1 MSSCSSNSNRIEFA
15 NILRGICALLVVFQH
30 YFHDFWIYKNALFNF
45 LSIDVTRTPS
55 FATFIDNL
63 HFNFGHYAVY
73 IFFIISGFVIPIS
86 IERYNRKEFIIQRIF
101 RIYPT
106 YIVCSIISY
115 TALYLYN
122 TYLGVAFK
130 YDEIEIL
137 TSILLLRDVFLYEN
151 VIDIISWTL
160 QIEIKFYISTLIF
173 YKWFREHNLKKLLYT
188 IITIFIVGLACMYF
202 QKYITNNYEYFID
215 KASAYNAYEALN
227 TINYY
232 CKFTCILSMGCCF
245 YFFYKEKISRNT
257 MFTVNLCLL
266 IFFAVLSGIKLKFFN
281 LSSFEIFNLFS
292 VIQAVVAFG
301 VFAILL
307 IRKINKSKASS
318 SSHYYSSSN
327 AYSDSSSDSS
337 LNASYGSNNDIQEK
351 SGFNS
356 MYRYN
361 IQEKRP
367 ILFKIFN
374 QLANASYS
382 LYLVHGVVG
391 LIIID
396 SFNSILIGILCAIT
410 YTSIMT
416 PLIYKFV
423 EKPSIKIGKV
433 LSSRSFW

>member
-1 MSSCSSNSNRIEFA
+1 MSNMSNCGTNSNRIEFA
-15 NILRGICALLVVFQH
+15 NILRGICALFVVFQH
-30 YFHDFWIYKNALFNF
+30 YFHDFWIYKDALFRF
-45 LSIDVTRTPS
+45 LSIDITRTPF
-55 FATFIDNL
+55 FATFLDNL
-63 HFNFGHYAVY
+63 HFNFGHCAVY

-86 IERYNRKEFIIQRIF
+86 IERYSRKEFVIQRIF

-122 TYLGVAFK
+122 IHLGMAFK

-151 VIDIISWTL
+151 VIDIVSWTL
-160 QIEIKFYISTLIF
+160 QIEIKFYISALIF
-173 YKWFREHNLKKLLYT
+173 YKWIKEHNLKNLKKLLYT
-188 IITIFIVGLACMYF
+188 ITAIFLIGLACTYI
-202 QKYITNNYEYFID
+202 QKHIIDNYESFVD
-215 KASAYNAYEALN
+215 KALVFNLHEALN

-232 CKFTCILSMGCCF
+232 CKFNCILSMGCCF

-257 MFTVNLCLL
+257 MFAVNLCLL
-266 IFFAVLSGIKLKFFN
+266 IFFAVLSGVKLKFFN
-281 LSSFEIFNLFS
+281 LSALEIFSLFS
-292 VIQAVVAFG
+292 VLQAIVAFG

-307 IRKINKSKASS
+307 IRKINKSKSA
-318 SSHYYSSSN
+318 SN
-327 AYSDSSSDSS
+327 AYSTSSSSP
-337 LNASYGSNNDIQEK
+337 SNETQEK

-367 ILFKIFN
+367 ILFRIFN

-382 LYLVHGVVG
+382 LYLVHGLVG

-396 SFNSILIGILCAIT
+396 SIHSVFIGILCAIV
-410 YTSIMT
+410 YTSIIT